1 MKFVIKNSC
10 YNICLTLRQLIS
22 SIVLISF
29 CWIYFLFCSDKLN
42 SSHIKIVSMKR
53 ICLLT
58 TILISTIFTTSV
70 HAQFTNIGRAFYV
83 SLYDNWANQ
92 DFAIISN
99 HKATVSFHFFADPSE
114 DFSVEVMPG
123 EVEIVTIPAAV
134 ANATFARGHENGDI
148 DNKSLR
154 ISADSNIAVTHL
166 IAAGGLDEGSLLYPI
181 HQPFIADQLDTFYCV
196 NGMVEDAPVVT
207 TSAMVVSHYDC
218 VSIEVLPTKPI
229 GGYPA
234 GEPFI
239 VELNEG
245 ETFTIGSDSTQQNYT
260 GTRIRVVSSKNQT
273 PISVIIIQ
281 DVSYASYPWLF
292 SALTGP
298 CCVDYLYEQILPTQ
312 SFDTMFHLVP
322 PFLAMQGLPTVGD
335 IPGIIKIFSIK
346 DDNRIFFDGIHVAT
360 LQTGE
365 VFDTLFKEPLVIT
378 SDSLITAHEFL
389 PSNNIVTPNNYSD
402 PDQLLL
408 NPIKMGLK
416 ESYFKTF
423 DMYNGPTFFRIYHVL
438 TLITRTAG
446 MNVNLDGGNINSLFT
461 PFPSRPEYSYAQ
473 LLVDSVVQHHLTSE
487 QECVSY
493 FSAAPP
499 WGGGSTY
506 TVADVARDFHINLA
520 ALDSAQLS
528 HTTYNKFCDSTELKG
543 RLGAAAYLWNNGLG
557 SSSITATSSGTFW
570 VTSFFVCDSVTD
582 TFHLTKLITPEPY
595 LTDTILCRG
604 EVITIDYTNPVFD
617 EYQWNT
623 PIAGA
628 QISINSPGIYWIKAS
643 SGYENCPD
651 IVDSIAVVRP
661 PDPELEMPNHVV
673 VCDTMEAINLG
684 MFLAD
689 LSYQWNTGDTTC
701 CITVDSSGIYEVVVS
716 NACGDT
722 IMRSSEVQFLG
733 CDNCLLVPTA
743 FSPNGDGL
751 NDKFKVVTN
760 CGFSSFQMAIYN
772 RWGQAVFT
780 GFEPNQGWD
789 GTQNGEN
796 ADVGV
801 YFYYIKATPLLM
813 DEKVIEKKGDLTLL
827 R

>member
-1 MKFVIKNSC
+1 
-10 YNICLTLRQLIS
+10 
-22 SIVLISF
+22 
-29 CWIYFLFCSDKLN
+29 
-42 SSHIKIVSMKR
+42 MKR
-53 ICLLT
+53 FCLLT
-58 TILISTIFTTSV
+58 IILISTIFTTSV
-70 HAQFTNIGRAFYV
+70 HAQFTNIGRSFYV
-83 SLYDNWANQ
+83 SLYNNVGPQ
-92 DFAIISN
+92 DFAIVSK
-99 HKATVSFHFFADPSE
+99 HKATVSFHFFANPSE
-114 DFSVEVMPG
+114 DFAVEVMPNQ
-123 EVEIVTIPAAV
+123 VEIITVPVAV
-134 ANATFARGHENGDI
+134 AMATFTTGHENGDI

-166 IAAGGLDEGSLLYPI
+166 IAAGGIEDASLLYPI
-181 HQPFIADQLDTFYCV
+181 HQPFVVDQLDTFYCL
-196 NGMVEDAPVVT
+196 NGMVTDVDIMT
-207 TSAMVVSHYDC
+207 TAAMIVSHYDC
-218 VSIEVLPTKPI
+218 VSIEILPTSPL
-229 GGYPA
+229 GGYSA
-234 GEPFI
+234 GEPFTI
-239 VELNEG
+239 VLNEG
-245 ETFTIGSDSTQQNYT
+245 ETFTIGDDSKQNNYS
-260 GTRIRVVSSKNQT
+260 GTRIRIVSSRQQR
-273 PISVIIIQ
+273 PISVFMSQ
-281 DVSYASYPWLF
+281 DLSYAAYPWLF
-292 SALTGP
+292 SSLSGE

-322 PFLAMQGLPTVGD
+322 PFLAMQGLPMVGD
-335 IPGIIKIFSIK
+335 IPGIIKVFSIK

-378 SDSLITAHEFL
+378 SDSLITVHEFL
-389 PSNNIVTPNNYSD
+389 PSNNIVTVNNYSD

-423 DMYNGPTFFRIYHVL
+423 EMYNVLLFFRIYHVL
-438 TLITRTAG
+438 TLITRTDG
-446 MNVNLDGGNINSLFT
+446 MDVNLDGGNINSLFT

-473 LLVDSVVQHHLTSE
+473 LLIDSVVQHHLTSE

-528 HTTYNKFCDSTELKG
+528 HTTYNQFCDSTELKG
-543 RLGAAAYLWNNGLG
+543 RLGAASYLWSSGST
-557 SSSITATSSGTFW
+557 SSSSTATLSGTFW

-582 TFHLTKLITPEPY
+582 TFHLTKLITPDPY

-604 EVITIDYTNPVFD
+604 EVITIDYTNPAFD

-623 PIAGA
+623 PIEGP
-628 QISINSPGIYWIKAS
+628 QISINSPGTYWIKAS
-643 SGYENCPD
+643 SVYGDCPD
-651 IVDSIAVVRP
+651 IVDSIEVVRP
-661 PDPELEMPNHVV
+661 PDPEFKMPPQITL
-673 VCDTMEAINLG
+673 CDTVESIDLG
-684 MFLAD
+684 IFQPG
-689 LSYQWNTGDTTC
+689 LSYLWNTGDTTC
-701 CITVDSSGIYEVVVS
+701 CITVDSSGIYKVVVS
-716 NACGDT
+716 NQCGDT
-722 IMRSSEVQFLG
+722 IMHSSEVKFLG

-751 NDKFKVVTN
+751 NDKFKAVTN
-760 CGFSSFQMAIYN
+760 CGFSSFQMTIFN

-780 GFEPNQGWD
+780 GFESNQAWD

-813 DEKVIEKKGDLTLL
+813 NEKVIEMKGDLTLI

>member
-1 MKFVIKNSC
+1 
-10 YNICLTLRQLIS
+10 
-22 SIVLISF
+22 
-29 CWIYFLFCSDKLN
+29 
-42 SSHIKIVSMKR
+42 MKR

-58 TILISTIFTTSV
+58 IILLSTIFTTSV

-83 SLYDNWANQ
+83 SLYNNSGQ
-92 DFAIISN
+92 PEFAIASK
-99 HKATVSFHFFADPSE
+99 HKASVSFHFFADPSE

-123 EVEIVTIPAAV
+123 EVQIVTIPGLV
-134 ANATFARGHENGDI
+134 AIATFTAGHENGDI

-154 ISADSNIAVTHL
+154 ITADSNIAVTQL
-166 IAAGGLDEGSLLYPI
+166 TGWLGVDDGSLLYPT
-181 HQPFIADQLDTFYCV
+181 HQPFVANQLDTFYCV
-196 NGMVEDAPVVT
+196 NGMVEDALAVT

-245 ETFTIGSDSTQQNYT
+245 ETFTIGSDSMQQNYS
-260 GTRIRVVSSKNQT
+260 GTRIRVVSSIHQN
-273 PISVIIIQ
+273 PISVFMIQ
-281 DVSYASYPWLF
+281 DIAYTAYPWLF
-292 SALTGP
+292 STLTGP
-298 CCVDYLYEQILPTQ
+298 CCVDYLYEQILPAQ
-312 SFDTMFHLVP
+312 SFDTLFHLVP
-322 PFLAMQGLPTVGD
+322 PLSVIHGFPAVGE
-335 IPGIIKIFSIK
+335 IPGIIKVFSIK
-346 DDNRIFFDGIHVAT
+346 DDNRIFFDGTHVAT
-360 LQTGE
+360 LQTGDI
-365 VFDTLFKEPLVIT
+365 FDTLFTEPLVIS
-378 SDSLITAHEFL
+378 SDSLITVHEFL
-389 PSNNIVTPNNYSD
+389 PSNDMVADNDYSD

-408 NPIKMGLK
+408 SPIKMGLK
-416 ESYFKTF
+416 ESYFRSF
-423 DMYNGPTFFRIYHVL
+423 EMYDYSEFYRIYHIL
-438 TLITRTAG
+438 TLVTYSEGI
-446 MNVNLDGGNINSLFT
+446 NVHLDGDNINSLFT

-473 LLVDSVVQHHLTSE
+473 ILVDSIVQHHLTSE
-487 QECVSY
+487 RECVSY
-493 FSAAPP
+493 FSSAP
-499 WGGGSTY
+499 WGGAGSTY
-506 TVADVARDFHINLA
+506 VLADISRDPYVLNSPL
-520 ALDSAQLS
+520 LS
-528 HTTYNKFCDSTELKG
+528 NTSYHTFCDSTELKG
-543 RLGAAAYLWNNGLG
+543 RLGAAAYLWSSGLG

-570 VTSFFVCDSVTD
+570 VTSFFVCDSVKD

-651 IVDSIAVVRP
+651 IVDSITVVRP

-801 YFYYIKATPLLM
+801 YFYYIKATPMLM
-813 DEKVIEKKGDLTLL
+813 DEKVIEKKGDLTLV